1 MPKFKDIMQH
11 TSDRREFVDRP
22 LSYYEKM
29 WDSLHDSGILKI
41 RVAEIDFDLYE
52 KNTQDELDLIKK
64 ELKDRIDKKSNNI
77 LKMNQ
82 KK

>member
-1 MPKFKDIMQH
+1 
-11 TSDRREFVDRP
+11 
-22 LSYYEKM
+22 M

-77 LKMNQ
+77 LKM
-82 KK
+82 KEI